1 MTDSAA
7 VPGPL
12 RVLVADPDDRVRES
26 LAGLLCIGQRCLVV
40 GSAGTADAALRLVAD
55 VAPDVL
61 VVDPRLPGSDGATA
75 LIARIREVAPTTRIL
90 VLDWSETADHSSGAD
105 AYVRKT
111 FRPHELID
119 AVIATVRR
127 SVA

>member
-12 RVLVADPDDRVRES
+12 RVLLADPDDRVRES
-26 LAGLLCIGQRCLVV
+26 LAGLLRIGQRCLVV
-40 GSAGTADAALRLVAD
+40 GSAATADEALHLVAEA
-55 VAPDVL
+55 APDIL
-61 VVDPRLPGSDGATA
+61 VVDPRLAGTDGATA
-75 LIARIREVAPTTRIL
+75 FIARVREVAPTTRIL
-90 VLDWSETADHSSGAD
+90 VLDWSDTADHLSGAD

-119 AVIATVRR
+119 AVISTVRR